1 MPIECLTL
9 PEHRLVW
16 LRYWGNLTR
25 TEIFE
30 SFEGFRNVPNYDI
43 SFDVLQD
50 FRGTETNELTHSDV
64 ILLAE
69 SINTRRQSLGFSVR
83 IAVLA
88 PGDLGF
94 GMGRMFVTLLGES
107 QFITASAF
115 RELDEAAAFLGI
127 SGEACKIIR
136 GATFVASA
144 CQALIGRGC
153 FRPVHQGCMVLW
165 YYNQKQTLR
174 PGRLGVSYAGLSEL
188 SLHHRRRA
196 AHAHSAETT
205 RPATMLL
212 NFSY

>member
-1 MPIECLTL
+1 MPIECLIL

-25 TEIFE
+25 PEIFE

-50 FRGTETNELTHSDV
+50 FRGTESNDLTHSDV

-69 SINTRRQSLGFSVR
+69 SINNRRQSLGFSVR

-107 QFITASAF
+107 KFITASAF
-115 RELDEAAAFLGI
+115 RELNEAAAFLGL
-127 SGEACKIIR
+127 SGEACETIR
-136 GATFVASA
+136 SATPEQHLS
-144 CQALIGRGC
+144 
-153 FRPVHQGCMVLW
+153 HQ
-165 YYNQKQTLR
+165 
-174 PGRLGVSYAGLSEL
+174 
-188 SLHHRRRA
+188 
-196 AHAHSAETT
+196 
-205 RPATMLL
+205 PAKR
-212 NFSY
+212 